1 METNACADICF
12 GWEVADIQ
20 NHLKAFSHL
29 CPFLDGCLHRTLGG
43 NSALY
48 RTWLF
53 HAFFFATFIY
63 PIFCIRSRTSGWLRE
78 IFIEITSLRLFLLR
92 HSPLPH
98 TGEIPISLVW
108 HKIWTF
114 KFFFF
119 FSSPLCAF
127 SPVLPPLRDPRW
139 GLPSPPHLL
148 CWHWRFMCLCADL
161 EA

>member
-1 METNACADICF
+1 METDACADICF
-12 GWEVADIQ
+12 GWEVTNIQ
-20 NHLKAFSHL
+20 NHLKAFSLL

-53 HAFFFATFIY
+53 HAFFLLHFFY
-63 PIFCIRSRTSGWLRE
+63 PIFCIRSCTSGWLRE

-119 FSSPLCAF
+119 FYSSQVILTATALHGRVTFTPGL
-127 SPVLPPLRDPRW
+127 LRKGPIKVVF
-139 GLPSPPHLL
+139 H
-148 CWHWRFMCLCADL
+148 
-161 EA
+161 